1 MSPGADTIR
10 ELFGGEPTLIMLD
23 EVSVYLRKVERA
35 QPGASDQFTAFLQA
49 LIKAVESTPNAALV
63 LTLAVGKDAQARDA
77 YREEHER
84 AMASLAEAEAI
95 ASRKATQLNPTEED
109 ETADVLRRRLF
120 EDVNLAAANTVCDA
134 YAQVWNN
141 N

>member
-1 MSPGADTIR
+1 MRRP
-10 ELFGGEPTLIMLD
+10 
-23 EVSVYLRKVERA
+23 
-35 QPGASDQFTAFLQA
+35 ASQQFTAFLQA

-84 AMASLAEAEAI
+84 ALGSLTEAEAI

-109 ETADVLRRRLF
+109 ETTDVLRCRLF
-120 EDVNLAAANTVCDA
+120 EDVDLAAVNTVCDSWSGGSVRSEWRGRKRPRVA
-134 YAQVWNN
+134 SLFTRNSLS
-141 N
+141 